1 MGEVSNNTL
10 QAVMFDY
17 LQSQKSGTVAESE
30 NAMGL
35 LLRWF
40 GEDRD
45 ITELSPVQ
53 IEEYCSSINDN
64 NVDSSATMKSLKKF
78 FSTLYKNEIIT
89 LDLSRYIK
97 IRKRKTT
104 IASTGQGHEE
114 QFDMLTQEGWNK
126 LEQEVKDLRL
136 RREDI
141 AEDIRK
147 AAATGDFSENAP
159 LDAAREA
166 QGKNEGRIREIEETL
181 KKSRVMDSKS
191 IKRRGKSAAFVG
203 STIVIKNRTTNK
215 QNSYMLV
222 ESSESN
228 PKEGKLSIQS
238 PIGRAIYGM
247 PAGSEVEIQLPNGE
261 ANLFYLSSIK

>member
-1 MGEVSNNTL
+1 LGEDSSNTL

-17 LQSQKSGTVAESE
+17 LQSQKSGTVSESE

-40 GEDRD
+40 GQDKD
-45 ITELSPVQ
+45 ITTLSPVEV
-53 IEEYCSSINDN
+53 EEYCSSINDN
-64 NVDSSATMKSLKKF
+64 NVDSSASMKSLKKF
-78 FSTLYKNEIIT
+78 FSTLYKNETIA

-104 IASTGQGHEE
+104 TLSGQGHEE

-126 LEQEVKDLRL
+126 LEEEVGDLRL

-159 LDAAREA
+159 LDAARES

-203 STIVIKNRTTNK
+203 STIVLKNRTTNK

-247 PAGSEVEIQLPNGE
+247 PAGSEIEIQLPTGE
-261 ANLFYLSSIK
+261 ANTFYLSSIK

>member
-1 MGEVSNNTL
+1 MAQQDYKLKKRLVLILKISLLSALGTGVQLLFLGSLIPIILCGGTGTSLWPLSRASYPKQYWALTGNSEKTL
-10 QAVMFDY
+10 
-17 LQSQKSGTVAESE
+17 LQQTQQRLNGLSELGKPLLICHEDHRFIVAEQ
-30 NAMGL
+30 M
-35 LLRWF
+35 R
-40 GEDRD
+40 
-45 ITELSPVQ
+45 Q
-53 IEEYCSSINDN
+53 I
-64 NVDSSATMKSLKKF
+64 NVDPT
-78 FSTLYKNEIIT
+78 II
-89 LDLSRYIK
+89 
-97 IRKRKTT
+97 
-104 IASTGQGHEE
+104 
-114 QFDMLTQEGWNK
+114 
-126 LEQEVKDLRL
+126 LEPIGRNTAAAIGVAAL
-136 RREDI
+136 
-141 AEDIRK
+141 K

-203 STIVIKNRTTNK
+203 STIVLKNRTTNK

-238 PIGRAIYGM
+238 PIGRAVYGM
-247 PAGSEVEIQLPNGE
+247 SAGSEVEIQLPNGE

>member
-1 MGEVSNNTL
+1 MSVDSNNTL
-10 QAVMFDY
+10 GTVMFEY
-17 LQSQKSGTVAESE
+17 MQTQKSGSLSESE

-45 ITELSPVQ
+45 IATLSPVQ

-64 NVDSSATMKSLKKF
+64 NVDSSGSMKSLKKF
-78 FSTLYKNEIIT
+78 FQTLYKNEST
-89 LDLSRYIK
+89 GLDLSRYIK
-97 IRKRKTT
+97 IRKRK
-104 IASTGQGHEE
+104 SDLLFSGQGVEE

-126 LEQEVKDLRL
+126 LESEVGGLRE

-141 AEDIRK
+141 ADDIRK
-147 AAATGDFSENAP
+147 AAAGGDFSENAP
-159 LDAAREA
+159 LDAARET
-166 QGKNEGRIREIEETL
+166 QGKNEGRIREIEDTL

-191 IKRRGKSAAFVG
+191 MRKRGRSAAFVG
-203 STIVIKNRTTNK
+203 STIIIKNKTTNK

-238 PIGRAIYGM
+238 PIGKAIYGM
-247 PAGSEVEIQLPNGE
+247 AVGSEVEIRLPSGE
-261 ANLFYLSSIK
+261 SNLFYLSNIK